1 MRKEN
6 LKELEEEPSQLEI
19 QKKAI
24 EDELKKD
31 IDYEK
36 LMSIG
41 LELNNIMAPIE
52 ANKLR
57 CLS

>member
-24 EDELKKD
+24 EDELKTD

-41 LELNNIMAPIE
+41 V
-52 ANKLR
+52 
-57 CLS
+57 